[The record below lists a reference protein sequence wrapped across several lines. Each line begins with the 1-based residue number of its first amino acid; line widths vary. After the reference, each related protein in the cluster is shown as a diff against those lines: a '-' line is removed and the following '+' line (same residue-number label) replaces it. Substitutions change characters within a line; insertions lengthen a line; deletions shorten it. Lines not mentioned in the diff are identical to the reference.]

1 MIGIITSNAFFNV
14 LDGQLSA
21 KCKRKYNEKSSNE
34 FVCHVCH
41 AGIDTSVVFA
51 LVADDVDDDANGTG
65 KDADTVQEE
74 QYRKLSIAIRGI
86 PVKPINNAFS
96 GCLDKFA
103 NKPNA
108 QR

>member
-1 MIGIITSNAFFNV
+1 MGIITSNAFFNK

-34 FVCHVCH
+34 FVCH

-51 LVADDVDDDANGTG
+51 LVADDVDDDADFTG